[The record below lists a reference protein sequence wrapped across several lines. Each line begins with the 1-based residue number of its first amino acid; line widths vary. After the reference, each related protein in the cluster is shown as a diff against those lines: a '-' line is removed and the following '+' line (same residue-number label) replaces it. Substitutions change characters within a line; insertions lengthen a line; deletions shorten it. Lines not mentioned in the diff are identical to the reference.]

1 MKQETLS
8 NPLLERQ
15 LLAGLS
21 LDHDAYF
28 DILDIVSAEDFTD
41 PDFQMIFRLMG
52 DVYRGNSSEHP
63 DIFSLLEAWK
73 TQKSGDAERYLSVL
87 IEIQSAATTST
98 MIKEHAQWIKDLS
111 MKRNTRQHCQDI
123 VEQIDSGEGD
133 ALEILQDAETKLTG
147 VRDQCV
153 EDKITMLDP
162 PLQAAFD
169 EAMDA
174 ADGKAPPMGA
184 PSGFPALDRITHGF
198 AKGEVTIVAGRPG
211 QGKTAWLANVISNM
225 LNHPDGPIPVLVY
238 TMEMEAKKI
247 ANRMLFAEAQ
257 VPLGIVHEPQ
267 RFTLA
272 EKTALQAA
280 KKKLTGL
287 PCVIDATPAMDI
299 NELHVRAK
307 RAKHKHDI
315 GAICIDYLQLMKDRT
330 LKSRSK
336 TEEVESISNQLKQ
349 IAMELEVP
357 VIVLSQLNRNIEN
370 REPDSRRPQL
380 SDLKAS
386 GAIEQDADVVMFIHR
401 PEAMG
406 TNVGN
411 SNIPA
416 SSKEITDL
424 IVAKNRNGAVGEVR
438 MRFREQFTRFYDLGV
453 PMEASP
459 SAESMQRAPEKKV
472 KTLDFDQ
479 LETN

>member
-28 DILDIVSAEDFTD
+28 DIQDIVSAEDFTD
-41 PDFQMIFRLMG
+41 PDYQMIFRLMG
-52 DVYRGNSSEHP
+52 EAYKRQNSEHS
-63 DIFSLLEAWK
+63 DLLSLVEIWK
-73 TQKSGDAERYLSVL
+73 THQGGDAERYLSVL

-111 MKRNTRQHCQDI
+111 MKRAMQQHCLDI
-123 VEQIDSGEGD
+123 NEQIASGEGD
-133 ALEILQDAETKLTG
+133 AMEILQDAEARLAG
-147 VRDQCV
+147 VRDQRV
-153 EDKITMLDP
+153 ENKITMLDP
-162 PLQAAFD
+162 PLQEAYD
-169 EAMDA
+169 EAMEA

-198 AKGEVTIVAGRPG
+198 AKGEVIVVAARPG
-211 QGKTAWLANVISNM
+211 LGKSAWLANVASNM
-225 LNHPDGPIPVLVY
+225 LNHPDGPIPVLIY

-257 VPLGIVHEPQ
+257 VPLGIVYEPQ
-267 RFTLA
+267 KITLA
-272 EKTALQAA
+272 EKTALQVA

-287 PCVIDATPAMDI
+287 PCIIDATSAMDV
-299 NELHVRAK
+299 NELYVRAK
-307 RAKHKHDI
+307 RAKHKHNI
-315 GAICIDYLQLMKDRT
+315 GAIGVDYLQLMKDRL
-330 LKSRSK
+330 LKSNSK
-336 TEEVESISNQLKQ
+336 TEEVESISNKLKQ
-349 IAMELEVP
+349 IAMELQVP
-357 VIVLSQLNRNIEN
+357 IIVLSQLNRNIEN
-370 REPDSRRPQL
+370 READSRRPQL

-401 PEAMG
+401 PEAIG

-424 IVAKNRNGAVGEVR
+424 IVAKHRNGMVGEVR

-453 PMEASP
+453 PMEVLP
-459 SAESMQRAPEKKV
+459 SVESGQRPAEKKV